1 MNCTFKNGMWHVNYI
16 LGVEEEEK
24 EEGKNTTTK
33 QMKLLMLSQILLR
46 SNYFLY
52 EGKGQV
58 SDKANI

>member
-16 LGVEEEEK
+16 LGGGEEEEK

-46 SNYFLY
+46 CQLFSL
-52 EGKGQV
+52 
-58 SDKANI
+58 